1 MSRILQGFRALLA
14 SPAVSTSSSATAAA
28 KFSSA
33 SAAAAKPAATKV
45 SRKPKKPTTSKPKAD
60 KPAAPRTTNRPTGIS
75 KVTPVSPALGQFL
88 GAQQASRTE
97 AVKQIWTYI
106 KSHNLQVVFGEGMM
120 FFPEFQQREMDGETE
135 RSQMRKDKYGR
146 MVENWC
152 KTDKPLCTAEND
164 NPVFTQSHDF
174 YVDDRVSFSAGLY
187 FAQISYNP
195 SNKREIFCDEK
206 LKAIFY
212 GKEKIGFLEIG
223 KLLTGHFVKTD

>member
-14 SPAVSTSSSATAAA
+14 SPTVSTSSSATAAA

-135 RSQMRKDKYGR
+135 RF
-146 MVENWC
+146 
-152 KTDKPLCTAEND
+152 TD
-164 NPVFTQSHDF
+164 
-174 YVDDRVSFSAGLY
+174 

>member
-106 KSHNLQVVFGEGMM
+106 KSHNLQ
-120 FFPEFQQREMDGETE
+120 
-135 RSQMRKDKYGR
+135 
-146 MVENWC
+146 
-152 KTDKPLCTAEND
+152 
-164 NPVFTQSHDF
+164 
-174 YVDDRVSFSAGLY
+174 
-187 FAQISYNP
+187 NP